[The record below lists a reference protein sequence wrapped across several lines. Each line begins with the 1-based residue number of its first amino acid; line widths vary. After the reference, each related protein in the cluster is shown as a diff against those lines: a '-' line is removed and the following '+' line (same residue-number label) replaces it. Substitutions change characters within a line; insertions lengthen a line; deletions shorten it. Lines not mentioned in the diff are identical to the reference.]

1 MTSPI
6 ADPLFLAF
14 QQALAGRYSID
25 RELGRGGMGIVYLA
39 REVDLDRLVAIKL
52 LPPDLAHRGEV
63 RSRFLQEART
73 AANLSH
79 PHIVP
84 IHAVDQVGDFVY
96 FVMAYVDGET
106 LAQRV
111 QGRGPVAPREA
122 TRWLRETAWAL
133 SYAHGRGV
141 IHRDIKP
148 DNILIERESGRAL
161 VADFGIAADIG
172 DQEAGRHGTPEFMSP
187 EQALGAEPGAASDLY
202 ALGITAYYT
211 LTGRVPF
218 TGDDTEQ
225 ILQQQCTAPVPS
237 MAANGVVVPRKV
249 AQLVERCL
257 AKTPEQRPAS
267 AQAVADQLGSA
278 MADRRELP
286 AVLRAFVKRTG
297 RLDGGGTV
305 LTLLGALGL
314 AIVVAS
320 WLGPLPGVVTL
331 LVSMVLAPV
340 LYAVYTARQFQL
352 QGFAHAD
359 LAPAFASELEV
370 LREEWSVQP
379 RRGVA
384 ILEWGARSA
393 ARVLATTTI
402 ALTPLAVLGNWLPRF
417 EPVTPL
423 VLLFAAAAAAA
434 TIAWLALL
442 QLRREVD
449 LSFWRAVW
457 TGRFGETVF
466 AVARRFR
473 GRAVVVPAMTHRAT
487 ELSLSLAAEQ
497 LFESLPREAKH
508 ALGDMPAV
516 LQRLQRDAHQLRTR
530 LAQLQEILAVRR
542 EETADDVGRTALE
555 REHTRVRAQLQDT
568 VAALETLRLGL
579 LRLHAGAMSIEG
591 LTTHLD
597 VAAAL
602 SDDVM
607 RLAAA
612 NEDVEQMLR
621 HDAVPTPV

>member
-1 MTSPI
+1 
-6 ADPLFLAF
+6 
-14 QQALAGRYSID
+14 
-25 RELGRGGMGIVYLA
+25 
-39 REVDLDRLVAIKL
+39 
-52 LPPDLAHRGEV
+52 
-63 RSRFLQEART
+63 
-73 AANLSH
+73 
-79 PHIVP
+79 
-84 IHAVDQVGDFVY
+84 
-96 FVMAYVDGET
+96 
-106 LAQRV
+106 
-111 QGRGPVAPREA
+111 
-122 TRWLRETAWAL
+122 
-133 SYAHGRGV
+133 
-141 IHRDIKP
+141 
-148 DNILIERESGRAL
+148 
-161 VADFGIAADIG
+161 
-172 DQEAGRHGTPEFMSP
+172 
-187 EQALGAEPGAASDLY
+187 
-202 ALGITAYYT
+202 
-211 LTGRVPF
+211 
-218 TGDDTEQ
+218 
-225 ILQQQCTAPVPS
+225 
-237 MAANGVVVPRKV
+237 
-249 AQLVERCL
+249 
-257 AKTPEQRPAS
+257 
-267 AQAVADQLGSA
+267 

-340 LYAVYTARQFQL
+340 LYAVYAARQFLL

-542 EETADDVGRTALE
+542 EETVDDAGRTAIE
-555 REHTRVRAQLQDT
+555 RERTRVRAQLQET

-612 NEDVEQMLR
+612 HDDVEQMLR